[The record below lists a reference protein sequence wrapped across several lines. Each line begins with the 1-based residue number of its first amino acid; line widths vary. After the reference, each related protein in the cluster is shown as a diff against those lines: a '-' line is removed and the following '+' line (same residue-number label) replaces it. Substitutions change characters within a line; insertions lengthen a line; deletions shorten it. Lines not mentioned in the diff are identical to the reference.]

1 MSRSIDRLK
10 SKIAASRG
18 DITILGA
25 TYRGIWDP
33 NTVYN
38 GGDSVA
44 YPDAT
49 SAMYVAKAWT
59 AGDEPGSSDVWLKS
73 ASAAAQW

>member
-18 DITILGA
+18 DTTVFGA

-33 NTVYN
+33 NTAYSA
-38 GGDSVA
+38 GDSVA

-49 SAMYVAKAWT
+49 SAMYVAKTWT
-59 AGDEPGSSDVWLKS
+59 AGDVPGDADVWIKT
-73 ASAAAQW
+73 AAAVAQW